1 MPPTLESCAGAALA
15 GDAAALRALCERLQG
30 PVYRLALRTLGSAA
44 DAEDATQ
51 EILIKA
57 VTHLSSFEGRS
68 QLSTWVYTIAARH
81 LMRVQSRAREEAV
94 GVDAIAAKLDAGMA
108 IAPRVAPLSAVE
120 APVLEA
126 ELQLECTQAMLLTL
140 ARPERIALVLAD
152 VLGATDTIG
161 AEICEVTPAAFR
173 QRLARA
179 RGKLRPLLAE
189 RCGLASSK
197 LPCSCAAQAPVAAAH
212 RLIDINR
219 LRFAGAPAEPDAVI
233 ARADEQLGALR
244 QLGSVFDHGPPPRAP
259 QKIWAAIVSACP
271 ELLR

>member
-1 MPPTLESCAGAALA
+1 
-15 GDAAALRALCERLQG
+15 
-30 PVYRLALRTLGSAA
+30 
-44 DAEDATQ
+44 
-51 EILIKA
+51 
-57 VTHLSSFEGRS
+57 
-68 QLSTWVYTIAARH
+68 
-81 LMRVQSRAREEAV
+81 
-94 GVDAIAAKLDAGMA
+94 
-108 IAPRVAPLSAVE
+108 
-120 APVLEA
+120 
-126 ELQLECTQAMLLTL
+126 
-140 ARPERIALVLAD
+140 VLAD